1 MAKNIN
7 VASTVTP
14 IVTGLHVSKETKE
27 LAREKI
33 KDLIA
38 EETKL
43 VKGIFINYET
53 PGAAATITIR
63 KYPGVPTFTKSMKD
77 GEMYEVPLYVARFLN
92 GTDVSVGAVD
102 NPNKGSQLIGTCQY
116 GVHGW
121 KMDHAN
127 DLKPGID
134 VGGTVVPIA
143 AITKR
148 VKRYGFNSVDF
159 GGAP

>member
-1 MAKNIN
+1 MAKNLN
-7 VASTVTP
+7 VAAAVTP
-14 IVTGLHVSKETKE
+14 ISGLHVSKETKE
-27 LAREKI
+27 LAKEKI

-38 EETKL
+38 EETKI

-53 PGAAATITIR
+53 PGASATITVR
-63 KYPGVPTFTKSMKD
+63 KYPGVPVFTKSMKD
-77 GEMYEVPLYVARFLN
+77 GEMYDIPLYVARFLN

-121 KMDHAN
+121 KMDNAE
-127 DLKPGID
+127 DFKQGID
-134 VGGTVVPIA
+134 VGGTVVPSV

-159 GGAP
+159 GGVA